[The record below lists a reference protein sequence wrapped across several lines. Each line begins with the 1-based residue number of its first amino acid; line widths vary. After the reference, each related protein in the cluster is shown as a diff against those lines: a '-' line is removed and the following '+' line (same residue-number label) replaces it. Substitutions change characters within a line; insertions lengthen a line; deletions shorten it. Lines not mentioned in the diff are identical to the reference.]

1 MKTESLDKS
10 IDVLIDTIMK
20 STIRAVDENRMEDSK
35 ALFDEF
41 VVDGKEPLTDNFEW
55 LYTYYKFDDSYQ
67 FIKLYDILRDMDMPL
82 TEKQMSVFEK
92 VQYAQSSSHYQDLP
106 Q

>member
-1 MKTESLDKS
+1 MINVQIT
-10 IDVLIDTIMK
+10 
-20 STIRAVDENRMEDSK
+20 
-35 ALFDEF
+35 FDEA
-41 VVDGKEPLTDNFEW
+41 
-55 LYTYYKFDDSYQ
+55 YQ

-92 VQYAQSSSHYQDLP
+92 VQYAQSRSQYQDLP